1 MSAAAYPRHVTV
13 DEGGA
18 VVAEG
23 ELLWSPGQE
32 RRQAAI
38 VTRFLQH
45 VRATRGVAA
54 ADYEE
59 LWRWSVDDLEGFWG
73 SVTDFCAV
81 RWHDRPARVLADPAM
96 PGAVWF
102 PGATLNYAE
111 HLLAGA
117 GAGPE
122 KVALHVVREDG
133 LEREVTFGELRRQA
147 GALAATLRRLGVQ
160 RGDRV
165 AALLPNAA
173 EAVVGLLATSSI
185 GAVWSSC
192 SPDFGERAIADR
204 FTQIEPVVLLAV
216 DGYRYGGKGFDVRET
231 VDALRKDLP
240 TLRATIA
247 VPYLDPDATM
257 PDTLPWAQAVA
268 EPAEPVFEPVPF
280 DHPLWILYSSGT
292 TGLPKPI
299 VHSQGGILVEHL
311 KTLALHHDLGPDDRF
326 FWFTTTGW
334 MMWNL
339 LVSGLAVGST
349 LVLYDGNPGFPDLT
363 ALWRLAERAGI
374 TAFGTSAP
382 FIQAC
387 AKAGVRPGAQF
398 DLSALRSVGSTGAP
412 LPPEGFA
419 WVYDEVKADLL
430 LASVSGGTDVC
441 APFVGAVELL
451 PVRAGEIP
459 CRMLGCRVE
468 AYDEHG
474 RPVIGQV
481 GELVITAAMPS
492 MPVGF
497 WGDADG
503 SRYRESY
510 FADFPGVWRHGDWI
524 KITERG
530 SCVIYGR
537 SDSTL
542 NRGGVRMGTAEFY
555 REVEDLPQI
564 EDALVVDTS
573 GASGEGELLLFVVV
587 ADGTNLAALEQALRT
602 KIRRELSPRH
612 VPDRVIAVPE
622 IPRTL
627 NGKKCEVPVKRILAG
642 VPVEKAVATGALRNA
657 AAIEPFVALAA
668 ERG

>member
-1 MSAAAYPRHVTV
+1 M
-13 DEGGA
+13 
-18 VVAEG
+18 VAEG
-23 ELLWSPGQE
+23 ELLWTPSQE
-32 RRQAAI
+32 RQQRATI
-38 VTRFLQH
+38 TRYLAH

-54 ADYEE
+54 SSYDE
-59 LWRWSVDDLEGFWG
+59 LWQWSVDDLEGFWS
-73 SVTDFCAV
+73 SVAEFCDV
-81 RWHDRPARVLADPAM
+81 RWHAQPSRVLADPTM

-102 PGATLNYAE
+102 PGGTLNYAE

-117 GAGPE
+117 GAGPDD
-122 KVALHVVREDG
+122 VALHVVRVVG
-133 LEREVTFGELRRQA
+133 LEREVTFGELRAQA
-147 GALAATLRRLGVQ
+147 GALAATLRRLGVA

-185 GAVWSSC
+185 GAIWSSC

-204 FTQIEPVVLLAV
+204 FGQIEPTVLLAV
-216 DGYRYGGKGFDVRET
+216 DGYRYGGKAFDVRET
-231 VDALRKDLP
+231 VEALRGDLP
-240 TLRATIA
+240 TLRATIL
-247 VPYLDPDATM
+247 VPYLRPDATM
-257 PDTLPWAQAVA
+257 PDTLPWAQALA
-268 EPAEPVFEPVPF
+268 EPAEPVVEAVPF
-280 DHPLWILYSSGT
+280 NHPLWILYSSGT

-299 VHSQGGILVEHL
+299 VHSQGGILIEHL
-311 KTLALHHDLGPDDRF
+311 KALSLHHDLGAGDRF

-334 MMWNL
+334 MMWNF

-349 LVLYDGNPGFPDLT
+349 LVLYDGNPGFPDMA
-363 ALWRLAERAGI
+363 ALWRLAERTRM

-387 AKAGVRPGAQF
+387 AKAGVHPGAEL
-398 DLSALRSVGSTGAP
+398 DLSALRSLGSTGAP
-412 LPPEGFA
+412 LPPEGFG
-419 WVYDEVKADLL
+419 WVYDEVKGDLL

-459 CRMLGCRVE
+459 CRMLGCKVE
-468 AYDEHG
+468 AYDEQG

-481 GELVITAAMPS
+481 GELVITAPLPS

-497 WGDADG
+497 WNDPGGA
-503 SRYRESY
+503 RYRESY
-510 FADFPGVWRHGDWI
+510 FEDFPGVWRHGDWI
-524 KITERG
+524 KITEAG

-564 EDALVVDTS
+564 EDALVIDTS
-573 GASGEGELLLFVVV
+573 GSTGEGELLLFVVV
-587 ADGTNLAALEQALRT
+587 ADGTDLGALEETVRA

-612 VPDRVIAVPE
+612 VPDRLIAVPE

-642 VPVEKAVATGALRNA
+642 VPVERAVATGALRNP
-657 AAIEPFVALAA
+657 AAIEPFVKLVA
-668 ERG
+668 ERGGA